1 MCIQR
6 GVTRKEREE
15 EEEEEE
21 DDEGVVLA
29 ELKKASSIQD

>member
-6 GVTRKEREE
+6 GVTRKER